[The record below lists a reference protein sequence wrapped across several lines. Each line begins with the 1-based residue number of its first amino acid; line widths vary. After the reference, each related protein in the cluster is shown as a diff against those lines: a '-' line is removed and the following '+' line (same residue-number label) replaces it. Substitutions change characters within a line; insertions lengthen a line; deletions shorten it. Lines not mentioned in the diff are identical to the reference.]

1 MMFVRRI
8 IRHSLE
14 YLAEN
19 SWNEEEVAMYSD
31 ILSECIINANKNT
44 ALLKVPVGL
53 QLHIIAM
60 FPEELAKAGGD
71 NLNSPTILK
80 LLEPFAKCLAVSN
93 DQRLKKE
100 ITQHVFI
107 YMIKQTDEALEYE
120 NNQFEIEKFLPNVN
134 VKSSKKKS
142 QAKSLEVEEAE
153 KEEEE
158 VEDEEEAEQ
167 EAGNNDQEDD
177 EEIGEDE
184 EDENMDMD
192 GDENSFNWGAKD
204 PRAGGVDVVLPQL
217 CPDFAKVAEMLLTA
231 ASEKS
236 VRNKNR
242 QPIHRLVKRFQDLS
256 KGVYPLKLKLPK
268 VGLGP

>member
-1 MMFVRRI
+1 
-8 IRHSLE
+8 
-14 YLAEN
+14 
-19 SWNEEEVAMYSD
+19 
-31 ILSECIINANKNT
+31 
-44 ALLKVPVGL
+44 
-53 QLHIIAM
+53 
-60 FPEELAKAGGD
+60 
-71 NLNSPTILK
+71 
-80 LLEPFAKCLAVSN
+80 
-93 DQRLKKE
+93 
-100 ITQHVFI
+100 
-107 YMIKQTDEALEYE
+107 MIKQTDEALEYE

-142 QAKSLEVEEAE
+142 QAKSQEVEEAE
-153 KEEEE
+153 KE

-242 QPIHRLVKRFQDLS
+242 QPIHRLVKR
-256 KGVYPLKLKLPK
+256 
-268 VGLGP
+268 